1 MTDELLREVDEDIRR
16 ERYERLWQ
24 RFGSYVIAAAIG
36 IVGLTAGFEAY
47 RQYKVRQSE
56 ALSERYV
63 LAVNAALKGEDPE
76 GAIRSLAAIAAD
88 TDTGYSA
95 LARLQQAA
103 QVAKRNGLS
112 PALEIYDAVAADR
125 SAPKELRDLAVV
137 LGALNAAE
145 GEDATAIERRVAP
158 VNVETSPWRFSARE
172 AIALAALR
180 TGETDRARNLLRALS
195 DDLAAPAGVRA
206 RAAELLAALDA

>member
-24 RFGSYVIAAAIG
+24 RYGSYVIAAAIG
-36 IVGLTAGFEAY
+36 IVGLTAGVEAY
-47 RQYKVRQSE
+47 RQYGIRQSE

-63 LAVNAALKGEDPE
+63 LSVNSALRGDDPQ
-76 GAIRSLAAIAAD
+76 GAIRALAALAAD
-88 TDTGYSA
+88 TTTGYSA

-103 QVAKRNGLS
+103 LIAKLGDL
-112 PALEIYDAVAADR
+112 PGALEIYDSVAGDR
-125 SAPKELRDLAVV
+125 SMPPALRELAVM
-137 LGALNAAE
+137 LGALNAVE
-145 GEDATAIERRVAP
+145 REDATAIERRV
-158 VNVETSPWRFSARE
+158 VSINVATSPWRFSARE

-180 TGETDRARNLLRALS
+180 AGDMDRARGLLRALA
-195 DDLAAPAGVRA
+195 DDFAAPSGVRG